1 MSIILK
7 SHSFKNGET
16 IPSKHAYDRENISPA
31 LEWENIPSNAK
42 SIALICEDPDAPVG
56 NWVHWIIFNIPAA
69 QNKLEEDISRIPE
82 LANGIKQGRND
93 YGKIGY
99 GGPCPPFG
107 THRYI
112 FKIFALDTVLNLK
125 AGCSRGEIIN
135 AMKNHILDKGELTG
149 LYSRK

>member
-7 SHSFKNGET
+7 SSSFNNGEMM
-16 IPSKHAYDRENISPA
+16 PSRHAYDKENISPG
-31 LEWENIPSNAK
+31 LSWENIPANAS
-42 SIALICEDPDAPVG
+42 SIAIICDDPDAPVG
-56 NWVHWIIFNIPAA
+56 NWVHWIIFNIPPT
-69 QNKLEEDISRIPE
+69 KKELEEDIPKVPE
-82 LANGIKQGRND
+82 LPGGSRQGRND

-99 GGPCPPFG
+99 GGPCPPYG

-112 FKIFALDTVLNLK
+112 FKIFALDAKLDLK
-125 AGCSRGEIIN
+125 AGCSRGEIMN

>member
-1 MSIILK
+1 MSIKLK
-7 SHSFKNGET
+7 SPSFKNGDMM
-16 IPSKHAYDRENISPA
+16 PSKYAYDRENLSPP

-42 SIALICEDPDAPVG
+42 SIAIICDDPDAPVG
-56 NWVHWIIFNIPAA
+56 NWVHWIIFNIPATKKGLA
-69 QNKLEEDISRIPE
+69 ENISKNPE
-82 LANGIKQGRND
+82 LPDGSRQGRND

-99 GGPCPPFG
+99 DGPCPPYG
-107 THRYI
+107 THRYV
-112 FKIFALDTVLNLK
+112 FKIFALDTMLDLK